1 MCLRTAVR
9 QPTLGKVGGCFH
21 RACPA
26 SSAPEAEGA
35 EPGADGGNLCQAG
48 FVPGPM
54 GVSAHQTWWIKAL
67 LLVVLAGLGLACH
80 LLLGRSSRAKTAE
93 LRRLNME
100 LTKEIAERQS
110 AERKLREAHEQL
122 ERRVAE
128 RTAELIAA
136 NTVLQCEIQERH
148 SVEQALKERLAF
160 EDLIAKLASDF
171 VRLRA
176 DEVGQGINAALAAVG
191 SFTGVDGSYVFVFS
205 DGGSTMSC
213 THEWVAEGISAE
225 IDNLQ
230 RLPVD
235 AFPWWMS
242 RLRSMQN
249 IYIPCVASLSE
260 EAAPEKEILQAQ
272 SIQSLIVVPMV
283 SGGELIG
290 FLGFD
295 SVRTQRQWPE
305 SFFVLLR
312 VVGEMLGNAIAR
324 KRAEEQLRRTEER
337 FRAIVEGTQAFLM
350 NVDLHGR
357 ITYANDAAVR
367 ALGFTK
373 QEEVLGQRYLRFVH
387 PDDRPRVAQAY
398 KQQVLTRQRSLFME
412 FRTVDKDGQVRWF
425 SFMTNPMIE
434 GDTVVGQNGVA
445 QDITARKMAEETLAA
460 SLREKEMLL
469 KEIHHRVKNN
479 MQVVC
484 SLLNLQRERVTSLEA
499 TQALRDSQNRIKSMA
514 LIHEKLYRSASLS
527 QIDFGEYLQGLVS
540 NLVRSYATNGR
551 VSTELAVQKVELG
564 VDQAIPCG
572 LIVNELVSNALKHAF
587 PGEQEGMIRVTFQR
601 ENGRCMLAVADNG
614 VGFPSELDFRAT
626 NSLGMQLVTTLVDQ
640 LDGEIQLLRNGPGTH
655 FSISFPAP

>member
-1 MCLRTAVR
+1 M
-9 QPTLGKVGGCFH
+9 
-21 RACPA
+21 
-26 SSAPEAEGA
+26 SDPEAGM
-35 EPGADGGNLCQAG
+35 LCQAG
-48 FVPGPM
+48 LVPDLVG
-54 GVSAHQTWWIKAL
+54 GGDVTSDRRRWDRAVL
-67 LLVVLAGLGLACH
+67 LLVVAGLGMAAH
-80 LLLGRSSRAKTAE
+80 ILLGRSSRARTLE
-93 LRRLNME
+93 LQRLNLQ

-110 AERKLREAHEQL
+110 AERKLREAHEEL

-136 NTVLQCEIQERH
+136 NAVLRCEIQERQK
-148 SVEQALKERLAF
+148 VEQALKERLAF
-160 EDLIAKLASDF
+160 EDLIAKLATDL

-176 DEVGQGINAALAAVG
+176 DEMREGITAALAAVG
-191 SFTGVDGSYVFVFS
+191 SFTGVDRAYVFVFS
-205 DGGSTMSC
+205 DGGTTMSC

-230 RLPVD
+230 ALPVE

-242 RLRSMQN
+242 RLRAMQN
-249 IYIPCVASLSE
+249 IYIPCVASLPE
-260 EAAPEKEILQAQ
+260 EAAAEKEILQAQ
-272 SIQSLIVVPMV
+272 SIQSLIAVPMV

-290 FLGFD
+290 FVGFD
-295 SVRTQRQWPE
+295 SVRSQRSWPE
-305 SFFVLLR
+305 SYFVLLR
-312 VVGEMLGNAIAR
+312 VLGEILGNAIAR
-324 KRAEEQLRRTEER
+324 KRAKDQLRRTEER

-350 NVDLHGR
+350 NVDLRGR
-357 ITYANDAAVR
+357 ITYANEAAVR
-367 ALGFTK
+367 ALGFTS
-373 QEEVLGQRYLRFVH
+373 QEELLGQRYLRFVH

-398 KQQVLTRQRSLFME
+398 KQQVLTRQRSLFLE
-412 FRTVDKDGQVRWF
+412 FRTVDKHGQVRWF

-434 GDTVVGQNGVA
+434 GDEVVGQNGVA

-484 SLLNLQRERVTSLEA
+484 SLLNLQCDRVTSPEA
-499 TQALRDSQNRIKSMA
+499 AQALRDSQNRVKSMA

-527 QIDFGEYLQGLVS
+527 RIDFGEYLQSLVS
-540 NLVRSYATNGR
+540 GLVRSYATNGR
-551 VSTELAVQKVELG
+551 VGTELAVEKVELG

-587 PGEQEGMIRVTFQR
+587 PEQQEGMIRVRFQR
-601 ENGRCMLAVADNG
+601 EDGRCLLAVADNG
-614 VGFPSELDFRAT
+614 VGFPSALDFRAT

-640 LDGEIQLLRNGPGTH
+640 LEGEIQLLRDGPGTH